1 MKKAMVIGL
10 AVVIGLFLVSAVYAV
25 QGGHGSHGAGT
36 CPNTPSN
43 VDVETL
49 KKFHKET
56 FSLRDEIMTKKIE
69 LRGEYSKQ
77 TPDTNR
83 IATIQK
89 EIIDLK
95 AKVQEIANK
104 YGIKGHAGHGMMG
117 RGMMG
122 TGHGMMGKMNNM
134 CDQCPMSQQ

>member
-1 MKKAMVIGL
+1 MKRAMIISL
-10 AVVIGLFLVSAVYAV
+10 TVVIGLFLAGASYAWWD
-25 QGGHGSHGAGT
+25 GYGMGSGAGT
-36 CPNTPSN
+36 N
-43 VDVETL
+43 VETM

-56 FSLRDEIMTKKIE
+56 FSLRDEIMTKKLE
-69 LRGEYSKQ
+69 LQGEYSKQ

-95 AKVQEIANK
+95 AKIYEIAKK
-104 YGIKGHAGHGMMG
+104 YGIETQAGHGMMG

-122 TGHGMMGKMNNM
+122 GGMMGGMGGP
-134 CDQCPMSQQ
+134 CPMY